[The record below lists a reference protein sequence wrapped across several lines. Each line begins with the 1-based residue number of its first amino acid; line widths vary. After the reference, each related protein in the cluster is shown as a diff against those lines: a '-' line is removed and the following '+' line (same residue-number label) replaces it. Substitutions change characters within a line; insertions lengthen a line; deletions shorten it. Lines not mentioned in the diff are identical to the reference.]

1 MTATT
6 LTPHGLAG
14 DEAFVVTRTDRPAG
28 AVATT
33 LSVAARTI
41 RKFVRTPQ
49 LVVLGTIQGAMFLL
63 IFRYVFG
70 GAMATPG
77 GVPYVDFM
85 VPGFV
90 VTGLLFSGMTT
101 ATGTAEDVE
110 HGFFDRLRSMP
121 VPRWALVAG
130 RSIADT
136 GVLTWSLLV
145 TAAIGFAVGFRP
157 DGSPAELL
165 LALGL
170 CVAFGFAFVWLFV
183 FLGLLAGTAQ
193 ASQGVAMLVFPF
205 SFVSSAYVPVDSM
218 PGWLQPVAENQPL
231 TAMTNAVR
239 SLSLGSPEA
248 AGLSH
253 TTGYWVALS
262 LAWTVGLVAVFAPLA
277 VARYRKTA

>member
-1 MTATT
+1 MSLMTATT
-6 LTPHGLAG
+6 TAPAVS
-14 DEAFVVTRTDRPAG
+14 AFTVTRPERPAA

-33 LSVAARTI
+33 MSVAARTV

-70 GAMATPG
+70 GAMTTPG
-77 GVPYVDFM
+77 GVPYVDYM

-101 ATGTAEDVE
+101 ATGVAEDVE
-110 HGFFDRLRSMP
+110 QGFFDRLRSMP

-130 RSIADT
+130 RSVADT
-136 GVLTWSLLV
+136 GVLTWSLRV

-157 DGSPAELL
+157 DGSVAELL

-170 CVAFGFAFVWLFV
+170 CVVYGFAFVWLFV

-218 PGWLQPVAENQPL
+218 PGWLQPIADNQPL

-239 SLSLGSPEA
+239 SLALGSPEA

-262 LAWTVGLVAVFAPLA
+262 LAWAAGLVAVFAPLA
-277 VARYRKTA
+277 VAKYRKTA

>member
-1 MTATT
+1 MSLMTATT
-6 LTPHGLAG
+6 TAPAVS
-14 DEAFVVTRTDRPAG
+14 AFTVTRPERPAA

-33 LSVAARTI
+33 MSVAARTV

-70 GAMATPG
+70 GAMTTPG
-77 GVPYVDFM
+77 GVPYVDYM

-101 ATGTAEDVE
+101 ATGVAEDVE
-110 HGFFDRLRSMP
+110 QGFFDRLRSMP

-130 RSIADT
+130 RSVADT

-157 DGSPAELL
+157 DGSVAELL

-170 CVAFGFAFVWLFV
+170 CVVYGFAFVWLFV

-218 PGWLQPVAENQPL
+218 PGWLQPIADNQPL

-239 SLSLGSPEA
+239 SLALGSPDA

-262 LAWTVGLVAVFAPLA
+262 LAWAAGLVAVFAPLA
-277 VARYRKTA
+277 VAKYRKTA

>member
-6 LTPHGLAG
+6 LTPDGLTG

-110 HGFFDRLRSMP
+110 QGFFDRLRSMP

-130 RSIADT
+130 RSVADT